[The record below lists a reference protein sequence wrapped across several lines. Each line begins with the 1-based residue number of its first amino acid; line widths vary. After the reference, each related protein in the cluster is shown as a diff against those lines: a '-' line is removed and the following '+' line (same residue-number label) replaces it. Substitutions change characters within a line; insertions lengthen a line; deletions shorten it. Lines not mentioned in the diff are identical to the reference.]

1 MSRPSKLC
9 LALLPLMSI
18 AWALSIPAKADTI
31 RFDGGIREDIPS
43 RYRLRFEKW
52 KAELLSTEFGKSQW
66 ETYSRDPRFVLT
78 IRITEDRGK
87 GAGTDNF
94 SWDADGHLVGA

>member
-52 KAELLSTEFGKSQW
+52 KAEWRGNELHRPSLMRFLGRLRYPAHFGN
-66 ETYSRDPRFVLT
+66 RRFTVNL
-78 IRITEDRGK
+78 IPQPLGPVVS
-87 GAGTDNF
+87 GVSAQ
-94 SWDADGHLVGA
+94 